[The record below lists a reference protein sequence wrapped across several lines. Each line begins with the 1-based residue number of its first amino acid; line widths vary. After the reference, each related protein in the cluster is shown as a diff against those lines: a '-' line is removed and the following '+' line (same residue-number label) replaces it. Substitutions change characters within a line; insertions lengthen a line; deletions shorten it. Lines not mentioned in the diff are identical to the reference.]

1 MTGVMSAMPAMTGI
15 TNALPD
21 IPRVYTGICEWL
33 ACMVYI
39 AVLYRRASPRRT
51 IIAAMAGLVLLIAVQ
66 YFDGMLP
73 IWFWIVGMTL
83 AFGCMYATILFGAGA
98 GKRESLY
105 ITARAFV
112 LGELV
117 ASLHWQ
123 IVTFAGMRD
132 NTLDF
137 DWRSILSLTG
147 TYAICFGLAW
157 LVERGNFSQTAP
169 TLPTTSAAIATVA
182 ITVVTFAMSNLSF
195 VSTNTPFSGSV
206 GQEVFYIRTLVD
218 FCGFAILYAQQE
230 QVRRIEANTE
240 LASINAQL
248 ESQHQE

>member
-1 MTGVMSAMPAMTGI
+1 MTGVMFAMPAMTGI

-51 IIAAMAGLVLLIAVQ
+51 TIAAMTGLVLLIAVQ

-182 ITVVTFAMSNLSF
+182 ITVVTPGGLLYPHFGGFLRFCDSVCATGAGTAHRGEHGARIDQRAAGKPASG
-195 VSTNTPFSGSV
+195 VSAVQGKYRIV
-206 GQEVFYIRTLVD
+206 GPS
-218 FCGFAILYAQQE
+218 CA
-230 QVRRIEANTE
+230 
-240 LASINAQL
+240 
-248 ESQHQE
+248 

>member
-51 IIAAMAGLVLLIAVQ
+51 TIAAMTGLVLLIAVQ

-147 TYAICFGLAW
+147 TYAICFGLA
-157 LVERGNFSQTAP
+157 
-169 TLPTTSAAIATVA
+169 
-182 ITVVTFAMSNLSF
+182 
-195 VSTNTPFSGSV
+195 
-206 GQEVFYIRTLVD
+206 
-218 FCGFAILYAQQE
+218 CGT
-230 QVRRIEANTE
+230 R
-240 LASINAQL
+240 
-248 ESQHQE
+248 